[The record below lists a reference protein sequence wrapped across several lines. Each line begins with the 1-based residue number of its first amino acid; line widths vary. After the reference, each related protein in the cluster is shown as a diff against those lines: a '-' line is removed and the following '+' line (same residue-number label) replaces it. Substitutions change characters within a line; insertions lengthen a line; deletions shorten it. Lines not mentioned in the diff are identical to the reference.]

1 MLITCCGVLSSCSA
15 LTLSEMRKPRV
26 APSSATRP
34 RRDGAAPAAMGGPW
48 TLPRAGATGTRTRR
62 PRARVVA
69 AAGRRTADSRQS
81 SRRVGWRHRSHGV
94 GRVAH
99 RPRHRSQGCELPM
112 PSRSL
117 RGRYPRPAD
126 LNSRRLHRRRPTYAR
141 HRGRRYLPI
150 RWHGR
155 PSQTAGRLGCFCGAA
170 ARHRSDDQFS
180 GGTQCGLLLLRVT
193 APVGRVIRVMKC
205 AA

>member
-1 MLITCCGVLSSCSA
+1 MD
-15 LTLSEMRKPRV
+15 
-26 APSSATRP
+26 SSA
-34 RRDGAAPAAMGGPW
+34 
-48 TLPRAGATGTRTRR
+48 RAGAIGTRTCR
-62 PRARVVA
+62 PRARGLSRP
-69 AAGRRTADSRQS
+69 AGRRTADSRQP

-126 LNSRRLHRRRPTYAR
+126 LNSRRFRRRRPTFAR
-141 HRGRRYLPI
+141 RRRYCLAGCHRGRRYLPI

-193 APVGRVIRVMKC
+193 APVGRVIRAMKG